1 MKKRIALLLAAL
13 MLLTLVSCG
22 RKNPSGL
29 ELPAIWHGGD
39 SIWNE
44 ATLTLH
50 EDGTFVFNFAVPCSY
65 IARGDYTVEDDRVS
79 CDPDDELGN
88 HYEFQI
94 VDGKLVFDPAH
105 STPLPDYTPKS

>member
-1 MKKRIALLLAAL
+1 MKKRIALLTAML
-13 MLLTLVSCG
+13 LLTLVSCG
-22 RKNPSGL
+22 RKNPRGL

-50 EDGTFVFNFAVPCSY
+50 EDGTFVFNFALPCSY
-65 IARGDYTVEDDRVS
+65 IAKGDYTVEGDRVS
-79 CDPDDELGN
+79 CDPDDELGY

-94 VDGKLVFDPAH
+94 VDGRLVFDAAH
-105 STPLPDYTPKS
+105 STSLPDYTPE